1 MKTFQELAAEIRKTL
16 PYADIQLDNDG
27 QIIIYTNLTVDETGT
42 KLEPYEVQER
52 SYHVYLQRAR

>member
-42 KLEPYEVQER
+42 KLEPYEV
-52 SYHVYLQRAR
+52 